1 MTSPTVHE
9 DGVTRGRLSIVCRGM
24 SQMDVG
30 EHAGTIVGRR
40 YGRWMYGL
48 ILVPPLAAVLTIVL
62 APDPHG
68 HWSEHLWSA
77 YFDVAQLVLLVV
89 LAGLLSRR
97 TMSIPVLVALAVIV
111 AGIVFEVIGNFQV
124 ADSIWQTRGNPGFG
138 DGYTQGHER
147 AETGDLLVVV
157 GGGAVAFVAGLTRR
171 VPLKIAVLALFLV
184 IIPPWIWP
192 GAGAL
197 MLLLYGLTS
206 EAGFARRPIA
216 ITTTAGDP

>member
-1 MTSPTVHE
+1 
-9 DGVTRGRLSIVCRGM
+9 
-24 SQMDVG
+24 MDVR
-30 EHAGTIVGRR
+30 EHAGAIVGRR

-68 HWSEHLWSA
+68 HWSEHLWSG

-89 LAGLLSRR
+89 LAGLLTRR
-97 TMSIPVLVALAVIV
+97 TMSIPVLVALAVIG
-111 AGIVFEVIGNFQV
+111 AGIAFEVIGNFQV
-124 ADSIWQTRGNPGFG
+124 ADSIWQTRGDPGFG

-147 AETGDLLVVV
+147 AETGDLLVVI

-171 VPLKIAVLALFLV
+171 VPLKIAVLALVLV
-184 IIPPWIWP
+184 VVPPWIWP

-216 ITTTAGDP
+216 IPTTAGDP

>member
-1 MTSPTVHE
+1 M
-9 DGVTRGRLSIVCRGM
+9 G
-24 SQMDVG
+24 QMDVR

-40 YGRWMYGL
+40 YGKWMYGL

-77 YFDVAQLVLLVV
+77 YFDMAQLVLLVV
-89 LAGLLSRR
+89 LAGLLTRR
-97 TMSIPVLVALAVIV
+97 TVSIPVLFALAVIAV
-111 AGIVFEVIGNFQV
+111 GIAFEMVGNFQV

-138 DGYTQGHER
+138 DGYAQGHER
-147 AETGDLLVVV
+147 AETGDLLVVI

-206 EAGFARRPIA
+206 EAGLARRPIA
-216 ITTTAGDP
+216 IPTTGGDP